1 MLFLY
6 VITKRKVSES
16 RNDGRLVNSK
26 NLFPIYLTDKQDSG
40 MPQMRWKDQ
49 FLT

>member
-1 MLFLY
+1 MK
-6 VITKRKVSES
+6 IKVSEG

-26 NLFPIYLTDKQDSG
+26 NPFQIYLTDKQDPG